1 MTIYGIGTDIV
12 EVSRVTGIHARHGA
26 RFAKHVLSAAEM
38 PEYASARFP
47 ERFLAK
53 RFAAKEAFAKAI
65 GTGLRGAVT
74 LTNIRITHDA
84 LGKPGLDFEPKLRAL
99 VDQCGITN
107 CHVSISD
114 EKELV
119 AAFVV
124 LEQGA

>member
-12 EVSRVTGIHARHGA
+12 EVRRVTGIHDRHGA
-26 RFAKHVLSAAEM
+26 RFAKHVLSAVEM
-38 PEYASARFP
+38 PEYAAAPFP

-65 GTGLRGAVT
+65 GTGLRGRVT

-84 LGKPGLDFEPKLRAL
+84 LGKPGLDFEPVLRSL
-99 VDQCGITN
+99 VSECGITH
-107 CHVSISD
+107 CHLSISD

>member
-1 MTIYGIGTDIV
+1 MRIYGIGTDIV
-12 EVSRVTGIHARHGA
+12 EVSRVTQIFARHGK
-26 RFAKHVLSAAEM
+26 RFARHVLNPSEM
-38 PEYASARFP
+38 PEFESANFP

-65 GTGLRGAVT
+65 GTGLRGKVN

-84 LGKPGLDFEPKLRAL
+84 LGKPGLDFAPAL
-99 VDQCGITN
+99 KAIVSERGIAH
-107 CHVSISD
+107 CHLSISD

-124 LEQGA
+124 LEQGI

>member
-12 EVSRVTGIHARHGA
+12 EVSRVSAILARHGV
-26 RFAKHVLSAAEM
+26 RFARHVLNATEM
-38 PEYASARFP
+38 PEYARANFP

-65 GTGLRGAVT
+65 GTGFRGKVT
-74 LTNIRITHDA
+74 LTNIRITHDV
-84 LGKPGLDFEPKLRAL
+84 LGKPELDFAPALRAL
-99 VDQCGITN
+99 VTERGIAR
-107 CHVSISD
+107 CHLSISD

-124 LEQGA
+124 LEQGQ